1 LDLGDFSKKKSR
13 ITMQVVFM
21 CFLVLINIDI
31 TMVNMILLDS
41 KFYHASSILIP
52 IILNIIILFLVN
64 VPILV
69 TLKRIKN
76 FRDYEFFI
84 STK

>member
-1 LDLGDFSKKKSR
+1 
-13 ITMQVVFM
+13 
-21 CFLVLINIDI
+21 
-31 TMVNMILLDS
+31 MILLDS